1 MLGTR
6 PDATLVP
13 PLHKGGQLEQAR
25 ETHLAYLDA
34 AKTIDG
40 PGVGKDGFGVAGRFG
55 GYPA

>member
-1 MLGTR
+1 MPRSFLRSTKE
-6 PDATLVP
+6 DSF
-13 PLHKGGQLEQAR
+13 EQAR